1 MSDQLRRQRPHGLND
16 LFYEQA
22 AIKTGLEELLLDTFA
37 LWGYQRII
45 LPTFGY
51 YESLS
56 AGTSPE
62 IQRQMYRFFDREGNV
77 LALRADMTV
86 PTARLVAT
94 RLYDQPLPLRFCYA
108 GSVFRHEQPQ
118 AGQRHEFTQ
127 AGIELIGA
135 ATPEADAEVVALA
148 IAALQALGITEFQIN
163 LGQVAYL
170 RALMEDIGLQNG
182 GQYELEQA
190 IGRKNDVEVAA
201 TLERLQVT
209 GEAARLIR
217 ALPHLYGG
225 VEILPRAR
233 ELATNPGARAAVAY
247 LEDVYG
253 LLVAQGVA
261 EHIILDLGEIRGMAY
276 HTGIAFRGY
285 VRGLGFHVCS
295 GGRYDDLMAQFGS
308 SLPAVGFALGIERAM
323 LASPFQADVALD
335 LLLSCESQPDGYA
348 VAARARAL
356 GLQVEID
363 VLRRRGD
370 DLLQYG
376 RAKRARHIV
385 TCDRDGRCM
394 LYARGAEQRDT
405 EHVVTLAE
413 IQEEM
418 AQWRR

>member
-1 MSDQLRRQRPHGLND
+1 MSDPLRRQRPHGLND

-22 AIKTGLEELLLDTFA
+22 AIKTGLQELLLETFS

-77 LALRADMTV
+77 LALRPDMTV

-127 AGIELIGA
+127 AGVELIGA

-148 IAALQALGITEFQIN
+148 IASLQALGITEFQIN
-163 LGQVAYL
+163 LGQVAYS
-170 RALMEDIGLQNG
+170 RAMMEDIGLQNG
-182 GQYELEQA
+182 DQYELEQA
-190 IGRKNDVEVAA
+190 IGRKNDVEVADM
-201 TLERLQVT
+201 LDRLQVT

-225 VEILPRAR
+225 AEILPRAR
-233 ELATNPGARAAVAY
+233 ELATNPAACAAVEY
-247 LEDVYG
+247 LDAVYS

-295 GGRYDDLMAQFGS
+295 GGRYDDLMAQFGR

-335 LLLSCESQPDGYA
+335 LLLSCENRSEGYA
-348 VAARARAL
+348 LAARARAL
-356 GLQVEID
+356 GLHVEVD
-363 VLRRRGD
+363 VLGRRGD
-370 DLLQYG
+370 ELLAYG
-376 RAKRARHIV
+376 RATRARRILA
-385 TCDRDGRCM
+385 CDGEGRCT
-394 LYARGAEQRDT
+394 LYQQDAERQVALDG
-405 EHVVTLAE
+405 
-413 IQEEM
+413 IPEEM
-418 AQWRR
+418 AGWRR